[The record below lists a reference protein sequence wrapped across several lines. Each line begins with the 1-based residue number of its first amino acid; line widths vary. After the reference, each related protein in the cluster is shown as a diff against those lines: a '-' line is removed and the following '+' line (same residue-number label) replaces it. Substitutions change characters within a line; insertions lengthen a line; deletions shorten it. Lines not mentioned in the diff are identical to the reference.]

1 MPEGFGRFIS
11 ALFGAILAVIGVA
24 GVPLAVLS
32 GNWTRLILFTLMLF
46 GGIGILGWAYKD

>member
-11 ALFGAILAVIGVA
+11 ALFGAIIAVIGVA

-32 GNWTRLILFTLMLF
+32 GNWTRLIIFTIMLF
-46 GGIGILGWAYKD
+46 GGIGIIGWAYKD